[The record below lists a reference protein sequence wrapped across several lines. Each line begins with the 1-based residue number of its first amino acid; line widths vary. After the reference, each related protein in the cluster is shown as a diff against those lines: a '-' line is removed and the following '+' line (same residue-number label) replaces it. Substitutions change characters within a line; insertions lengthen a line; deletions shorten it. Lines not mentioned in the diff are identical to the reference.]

1 MEVGAKI
8 QWTLENTKEV
18 AKLNRAGLEIK
29 TSQANARKG
38 IIV

>member
-18 AKLNRAGLEIK
+18 TKLNRAGIEIK
-29 TSQANARKG
+29 TIQANIRK
-38 IIV
+38 